1 MVGAISLK
9 QQAEN
14 DRLLQE
20 ARRVLADP
28 TLLEKKLEAKD
39 AAQKAKENQT
49 KEHQAKKEDKPQH
62 NSLQHDPTVS
72 VPLLSL
78 LVDALKK
85 EKKEGTQGKDGEET
99 LETITGDSETEAK
112 AESKD
117 AIVALADRI
126 KRLYANEMMQQA
138 YAQASQGNY
147 SGLDRYQHQSGVS
160 GTNVYKPTYQQDDYG
175 VSKKNE
181 ELEKKRS
188 ETSTYAKLS
197 GGDKPV
203 AFIMSDPRGRLHSTW
218 EIVRVLNETA
228 DGKIE
233 RNDGLHYQ
241 GLS

>member
-1 MVGAISLK
+1 MVGSISLK
-9 QQAEN
+9 QHAEN
-14 DRLLQE
+14 ECILEE
-20 ARRVLADP
+20 ARKVLAAQP
-28 TLLEKKLEAKD
+28 ALLEKKLDAKD
-39 AAQKAKENQT
+39 AEQKGKEGS
-49 KEHQAKKEDKPQH
+49 AKKEDKPQH
-62 NSLQHDPTVS
+62 NSLQHDPTIS

-85 EKKEGTQGKDGEET
+85 EKKDDAEGNDEKET
-99 LETITGDSETEAK
+99 LETITDDSETDAK
-112 AESKD
+112 TESKD

-126 KRLYANEMMQQA
+126 KRFYANEMMQQA
-138 YAQASQGNY
+138 YSQAAQGNY
-147 SGLDRYQHQSGVS
+147 SGLGRYQNDSGVL
-160 GTNVYKPTYQQDDYG
+160 GTNVYTPTYQQDE
-175 VSKKNE
+175 SNAPKKNE

-188 ETSTYAKLS
+188 ETSTYSKLS

-218 EIVRVLNETA
+218 EIVRVLNESY

>member
-1 MVGAISLK
+1 MVWSISLK
-9 QQAEN
+9 QQAKN
-14 DRLLQE
+14 KRILDE
-20 ARRVLADP
+20 ARKVLAEQP
-28 TLLEKKLEAKD
+28 ALLEKKLEVKD
-39 AAQKAKENQT
+39 RGQKGKE
-49 KEHQAKKEDKPQH
+49 EVAKKEDKSQH
-62 NSLQHDPTVS
+62 NSLQHDPLVS
-72 VPLLSL
+72 IPLLSL

-85 EKKEGTQGKDGEET
+85 EKKDVVQGKDETET
-99 LETITGDSETEAK
+99 LEIITDDSDAETK
-112 AESKD
+112 TESKD

-138 YAQASQGNY
+138 YAQVVQGNY
-147 SGLDRYQHQSGVS
+147 NSLGQYQTDSSIS

-188 ETSTYAKLS
+188 ETSMYAKLS

-218 EIVRVLNETA
+218 EIVRVLNESY

>member
-1 MVGAISLK
+1 MVVGISLK

-14 DRLLQE
+14 ERLLQE
-20 ARRVLADP
+20 ARKVLNQQSAI
-28 TLLEKKLEAKD
+28 LEKKLEVKG
-39 AAQKAKENQT
+39 QTAKEGQS
-49 KEHQAKKEDKPQH
+49 KEAQPKKEDKPQH
-62 NSLQHDPTVS
+62 NSLQHDPSVS

-85 EKKEGTQGKDGEET
+85 EKKDGVQGKDGEET
-99 LETITGDSETEAK
+99 LETITGDSETEIK
-112 AESKD
+112 KESKD

-138 YAQASQGNY
+138 YAQAVQGNY
-147 SGLDRYQHQSGVS
+147 SALGRYQNESGVQAS
-160 GTNVYKPTYQQDDYG
+160 NVYKATYQQDDYG
-175 VSKKNE
+175 AAQKNE
-181 ELEKKRS
+181 ELEKKRNES
-188 ETSTYAKLS
+188 STYSKLA
-197 GGDKPV
+197 GGDKPQ
-203 AFIMSDPRGRLHSTW
+203 AFIMTDPRGRLHSTW

>member
-1 MVGAISLK
+1 MVVGISLK

-14 DRLLQE
+14 ERLLQE
-20 ARRVLADP
+20 ARKVLNQQSAI
-28 TLLEKKLEAKD
+28 LEKKLEVKE
-39 AAQKAKENQT
+39 QTAKEVQP
-49 KEHQAKKEDKPQH
+49 KKEDKPQH
-62 NSLQHDPTVS
+62 NSLQHDPSVS

-85 EKKEGTQGKDGEET
+85 EKKDGVEGKDGEET
-99 LETITGDSETEAK
+99 LETITGDSDLETK
-112 AESKD
+112 KESKD

-138 YAQASQGNY
+138 YAQAAQGNY
-147 SGLDRYQHQSGVS
+147 SGLGRYQNESGVQAS
-160 GTNVYKPTYQQDDYG
+160 NVYKPTYQQEDYG
-175 VSKKNE
+175 VAQKNE

-188 ETSTYAKLS
+188 ETSTYSKLS
-197 GGDKPV
+197 GGDKPM
-203 AFIMSDPRGRLHSTW
+203 AFLMTDPRGRLHSTW
-218 EIVRVLNETA
+218 EIVRVLNESY

>member
-1 MVGAISLK
+1 MVANISLQ

-14 DRLLQE
+14 ERFIEEEKKVMNKQS
-20 ARRVLADP
+20 AF
-28 TLLEKKLEAKD
+28 LEKKLEVKE
-39 AAQKAKENQT
+39 QTAKECQLKEVQT
-49 KEHQAKKEDKPQH
+49 KKEDKPQH

-85 EKKEGTQGKDGEET
+85 EKKDSTQGKDGEET
-99 LETITGDSETEAK
+99 LETITGDSETETK
-112 AESKD
+112 KESKD
-117 AIVALADRI
+117 AIVVFADRI

-138 YAQASQGNY
+138 YAQAAQGNY
-147 SGLDRYQHQSGVS
+147 SGLGRYQNESGVQA
-160 GTNVYKPTYQQDDYG
+160 TNVYKATYQQDDYG
-175 VSKKNE
+175 AAQKNE
-181 ELEKKRS
+181 ELEKKRNES
-188 ETSTYAKLS
+188 STYAKLA
-197 GGDKPV
+197 GGDKPQ
-203 AFIMSDPRGRLHSTW
+203 AFIMTDPRGRLHSTW

>member
-1 MVGAISLK
+1 MVVGISLK
-9 QQAEN
+9 QQTEN
-14 DRLLQE
+14 ERLLEESRKVMNQQS
-20 ARRVLADP
+20 AF
-28 TLLEKKLEAKD
+28 LEKKIEAKE
-39 AAQKAKENQT
+39 QKAKEDQT
-49 KEHQAKKEDKPQH
+49 KENQTKKEDKPQH

-85 EKKEGTQGKDGEET
+85 EKKDTVEGKDGEET
-99 LETITGDSETEAK
+99 LETITGDSETEIK
-112 AESKD
+112 KESKD

-126 KRLYANEMMQQA
+126 KRLYSNEMMQQA
-138 YAQASQGNY
+138 YAQAVQGNY
-147 SGLDRYQHQSGVS
+147 SGLGRYKNESDVQVS
-160 GTNVYKPTYQQDDYG
+160 NVYKATYQQDDYG
-175 VSKKNE
+175 ASQKNE

-188 ETSTYAKLS
+188 ESSTYAKLA
-197 GGDKPV
+197 GGDKPM
-203 AFIMSDPRGRLHSTW
+203 AFIMTDPRGRLHSTW

>member
-1 MVGAISLK
+1 MVVGIFLK

-14 DRLLQE
+14 ERLLQE
-20 ARRVLADP
+20 ARKVMNQQSA
-28 TLLEKKLEAKD
+28 LLEKKLEVKE
-39 AAQKAKENQT
+39 QTAKEDQA
-49 KEHQAKKEDKPQH
+49 KEIQAKKEDKPQH

-99 LETITGDSETEAK
+99 LETITGDSETETK
-112 AESKD
+112 KESKD

-138 YAQASQGNY
+138 YTAAQGNY
-147 SGLDRYQHQSGVS
+147 TGLARYQNEAGVQVS
-160 GTNVYKPTYQQDDYG
+160 NVYKATYQQDDYG
-175 VSKKNE
+175 AAQKNE

-188 ETSTYAKLS
+188 ESSTYSKLA
-197 GGDKPV
+197 GGDKPM
-203 AFIMSDPRGRLHSTW
+203 AFIMTDPRGRLHSTW